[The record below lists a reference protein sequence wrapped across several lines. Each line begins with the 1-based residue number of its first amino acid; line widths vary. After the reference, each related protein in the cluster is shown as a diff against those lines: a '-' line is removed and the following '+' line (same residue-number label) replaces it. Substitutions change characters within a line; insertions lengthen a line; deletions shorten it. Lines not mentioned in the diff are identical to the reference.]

1 MQFHLGHP
9 VLYNIIIDEFLLHQ
23 VHADLSEYNILWHDK
38 ECWYIDVSQA
48 VEPNHPHGLEF
59 LLRDC
64 KNVSDFFSKK
74 NVYNVKSA
82 EELFTDITGLSLE
95 KGSTE
100 TEVLSQVRTCHCNWI
115 LIKFGLVVKNFVLS
129 GRSILIF

>member
-1 MQFHLGHP
+1 MFNQSIFQFHEQ
-9 VLYNIIIDEFLLHQ
+9 NNKFFFFSQ

-64 KNVSDFFSKK
+64 RNVSDFFTKK
-74 NVYNVKSA
+74 NVQDVKLA
-82 EELFTDITGLSLE
+82 EELFTEITGLSLE
-95 KGSTE
+95 KGASE
-100 TEVLSQVRTCHCNWI
+100 TEVLNQVCST
-115 LIKFGLVVKNFVLS
+115 KDF
-129 GRSILIF
+129 